1 MSLSLL
7 LLMLPSMLDIGSG
20 HFCDSDAGCTGRA
33 IQKIVVRSGET
44 LDGYQLT
51 FTDSSTT
58 PWRGGHGGTRRE
70 FVLAPGE
77 LQHGDYERL
86 LTRLLR

>member
-1 MSLSLL
+1 MLS
-7 LLMLPSMLDIGSG
+7 SMPAIGSD
-20 HFCDSDAGCTGRA
+20 HFCDSDVGCTTRA
-33 IQKIVVRSGET
+33 IQKIVVRSGEI
-44 LDGYQLT
+44 LDGYQLI
-51 FTDSSTT
+51 FTDGSTA
-58 PWRGGHGGTRRE
+58 PWRGGHGGTRQE